1 MDEFPVNRGLTR
13 TPSMCVSFPQFGR
26 QRRVTATDPTPLAAR
41 GVRCRQATSYRASWA
56 DLAGV
61 PEAPLAARIGVVPAQ
76 AWPWRGAGPRSGGGR
91 ADDADRRVGGD
102 GPVCWPAYQPAA
114 PIRRSRDGS
123 LDDSHRR
130 RRGRLPSVY
139 RAATIDPQTGGG
151 AFSSSGR
158 ASTMLVAVVVG
169 TTRIAPKPAAVTMA
183 RNSASVRS
191 RPPGAFTSISR
202 SMR

>member
-1 MDEFPVNRGLTR
+1 MY
-13 TPSMCVSFPQFGR
+13 VSFPLFGR

-41 GVRCRQATSYRASWA
+41 GVRCRQATSYRATWA

-102 GPVCWPAYQPAA
+102 GPICWPAYHPAA

-123 LDDSHRR
+123 LDHSHRR
-130 RRGRLPSVY
+130 AAAVDSPAVH

-158 ASTMLVAVVVG
+158 TSTMLVAVVVG
-169 TTRIAPKPAAVTMA
+169 TTRIAAKPAVVTME